1 MYWFFFLI
9 VIPGTKCSIMPIMV
23 WPKRGMSILHLVVG
37 GHVSKHLHASQRMHQ
52 IGFWMRPLPCRSP
65 ILWMSTQKS
74 PMEQLELIHWSSKSS
89 HFHSAAEKAKDFLWK
104 KNMEKSDLFFVGN
117 DFKRSPST
125 KENINTNP
133 RYIQQ
138 SYTFLDISLTFHQH
152 VPVLIPFIQL
162 LVFFQV
168 CSNK

>member
-1 MYWFFFLI
+1 MQILEQVCHVLIFFFLI

-23 WPKRGMSILHLVVG
+23 WPKRGMSIFHLVVG

-104 KNMEKSDLFFVGN
+104 KKYGEIGSLFCWKWFQ
-117 DFKRSPST
+117 KKP
-125 KENINTNP
+125 K
-133 RYIQQ
+133 
-138 SYTFLDISLTFHQH
+138 HQR
-152 VPVLIPFIQL
+152 
-162 LVFFQV
+162 
-168 CSNK
+168 KY